1 MFVFNSK
8 YEEKSRIL
16 TIVNA
21 KQQDID
27 TFKWPNNV
35 ETLYIKDSWID
46 HLQIPEGIEYVT
58 LSKSVRSI
66 YVPDSIKF
74 LYVANNT
81 LVSLEVPNTIMIV
94 YAPENFLTDFKF
106 RGGDGNPTNLQKLD
120 LSNNNLESLYFIP
133 PDTLGELNITKNML
147 TPLTISPEILKY
159 AISHEECYVF

>member
-1 MFVFNSK
+1 MFVFKSR
-8 YEEKSRIL
+8 YDEESRIL

-27 TFKWPNNV
+27 DFKWPNNI
-35 ETLYIKDSWID
+35 ESLYIRDSWID
-46 HLQIPEGIEYVT
+46 NLQIPEGIEYVT

-94 YAPENFLTDFKF
+94 YAPDNFLIDFKF
-106 RGGDGNPTNLQKLD
+106 RGGNPTNLQKLD
-120 LSNNNLESLYFIP
+120 LSNNNLESLCFIP

-159 AISHEECYVF
+159 AISHEDCYIF